1 MLRAGCCTAPF
12 LAALALLLSLSEVR
26 AESRVALVIGNAAYQ
41 NTAALAN
48 PENDAEDTAA
58 ALRRV
63 GFNVHFERNLTKRGM
78 ERALA
83 AFARVARDA
92 DAALFYY
99 AGHGMQYHGL
109 NYLMPIDAKLED
121 EFSLNFEMT
130 RLDDVLTS
138 LGRSRSIRILILDA
152 CRRNPLVERL
162 AGMATT
168 RDFVPTRGL
177 ARIDAARGMVIAYS
191 TQPDQFAEDGTGLRN
206 SPFTASLV
214 KQIDEPGLEI
224 GTMFRRVATEVNR
237 TTGGRQFP
245 ELSISLLGEFFFNPA
260 DTDTQAWS
268 KVRGSRDL
276 GQLRNFLQRY
286 PTSPLATDARERL
299 ETIEHATQERLVREK
314 DVQER
319 AERER
324 IAQEQA
330 ATARLEKA
338 KAEEEQNHL
347 AREQAAPAA
356 SSLGPNQTQ
365 AGMQTAPPEP
375 SPTSTPPPSSA
386 VETLTPEIRE
396 NRQQAPQS
404 PAAPASSAQTQ
415 TADLTNP
422 PSVSPTAAVPS
433 PASGGSLVQEIKK
446 ELRRVGCYPGGIDD
460 IWPTAQARAS
470 VQKFAK
476 LARVIIQSPEPT
488 TELLDLI
495 RGKSERVCPLECG
508 SRQVEKE
515 GRCITKTCP
524 TASYL
529 DEDGNCVSKRQR
541 ESARPESEPSI
552 RKRTTTRSTSLPAER
567 VDTEYST
574 SRSAAIRRADH
585 AKAAGVYQRCMGAR
599 SGCYE
604 RTIAHGKTPAYARAW
619 CGRPST
625 C

>member
-12 LAALALLLSLSEVR
+12 LAALALLLSLLEVR
-26 AESRVALVIGNAAYQ
+26 ADSRVALVIGNAAYQ

-130 RLDDVLTS
+130 RLDDVMTS

-168 RDFVPTRGL
+168 RDFVPARGL

-268 KVRGSRDL
+268 KVRGSRDP

-286 PTSPLATDARERL
+286 PASPLATDARERL
-299 ETIEHATQERLVREK
+299 ETLEHATQERLAREK
-314 DVQER
+314 AVQER

-324 IAQEQA
+324 IAQEEA
-330 ATARLEKA
+330 ATARLEKS
-338 KAEEEQNHL
+338 KAEEEQKQL

-356 SSLGPNQTQ
+356 STSAPNQTQ

-375 SPTSTPPPSSA
+375 SPTPPPSSA
-386 VETLTPEIRE
+386 VETLTPEIEE
-396 NRQQAPQS
+396 NRQQPPQS

-422 PSVSPTAAVPS
+422 PTVSATAAVPS
-433 PASGGSLVQEIKK
+433 PPSGGSLIQEIKK
-446 ELRRVGCYPGGIDD
+446 ELTRVGCYPGELDD
-460 IWPTAQARAS
+460 KWPTAQARAS

-476 LARVIIQSPEPT
+476 LARMTMESPEPT
-488 TELLDLI
+488 TELLDII
-495 RGKSERVCPLECG
+495 RGKSGRVCPIECG
-508 SRQVEKE
+508 PRQIERD
-515 GRCITKTCP
+515 GRCVAKTCP
-524 TASYL
+524 AGSDLNDDGDCTPRRRAVSRPEP
-529 DEDGNCVSKRQR
+529 EDKNDRPRAHSPESKR
-541 ESARPESEPSI
+541 
-552 RKRTTTRSTSLPAER
+552 
-567 VDTEYST
+567 
-574 SRSAAIRRADH
+574 AARADSQWDP
-585 AKAAGVYQRCMGAR
+585 YDR
-599 SGCYE
+599 S
-604 RTIAHGKTPAYARAW
+604 RIVTPGGRVT
-619 CGRPST
+619 CGRNGCKTVPVG
-625 C
+625 CRAVRFHRGGGMGGKVICP